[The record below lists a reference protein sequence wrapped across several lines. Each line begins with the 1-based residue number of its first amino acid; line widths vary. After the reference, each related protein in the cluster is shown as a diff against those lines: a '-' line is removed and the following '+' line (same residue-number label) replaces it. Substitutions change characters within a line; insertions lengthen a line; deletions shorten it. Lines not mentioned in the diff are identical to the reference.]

1 MNAMKNDSAVRP
13 PVVLLPA
20 CQRVLGR
27 HPFHVAGKK
36 YVEAIRLAGAVPL
49 VIPGALPEEIP
60 TLLALADGVLLTGS
74 PSNVHPSHFGENV
87 LDPSLPLDPDRDNFT
102 LPMIRQ
108 ALEKG
113 MPLLGICRGFQEVN
127 VALGGT
133 LYQAVHQQPGLM
145 DHRGDDSKPVEE
157 EYGLAHPVQ
166 MVPGGLLDQIMA
178 GLDESVLKGHQ
189 FMVNSLHGQG
199 VNRLAPGLKVEALAP
214 DGVVEAFTFDGPGFN
229 LCLQWHPEWLA
240 ASNPVSRR
248 IFAAFGQ
255 ACEAYRAQ
263 RLAFRSSEG

>member
-87 LDPSLPLDPDRDNFT
+87 LDPSLPLDPDRDT
-102 LPMIRQ
+102 SP
-108 ALEKG
+108 
-113 MPLLGICRGFQEVN
+113 CR
-127 VALGGT
+127 
-133 LYQAVHQQPGLM
+133 
-145 DHRGDDSKPVEE
+145 
-157 EYGLAHPVQ
+157 
-166 MVPGGLLDQIMA
+166 
-178 GLDESVLKGHQ
+178 
-189 FMVNSLHGQG
+189 
-199 VNRLAPGLKVEALAP
+199 
-214 DGVVEAFTFDGPGFN
+214 
-229 LCLQWHPEWLA
+229 
-240 ASNPVSRR
+240 
-248 IFAAFGQ
+248 
-255 ACEAYRAQ
+255 
-263 RLAFRSSEG
+263 